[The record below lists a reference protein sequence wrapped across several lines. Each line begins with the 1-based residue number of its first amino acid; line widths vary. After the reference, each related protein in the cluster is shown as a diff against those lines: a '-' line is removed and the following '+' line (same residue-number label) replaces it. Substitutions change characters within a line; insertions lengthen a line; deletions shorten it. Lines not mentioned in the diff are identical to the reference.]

1 MFFLKTTL
9 NPGFNICESKTG
21 FFALHSFVCNTFS
34 LSILTSDIPK
44 LIITWEKNQLLRW
57 LILNTWI
64 HLPRC
69 RIPWQHNTLV
79 TKNLHSHI
87 LEIKVVSEWLHSWWE
102 VTMTK
107 SFHSMIYDHFPQYP
121 TAFLFRDSF
130 LLCDAH
136 RSDVSHSSRRLV
148 LMESKDL

>member
-1 MFFLKTTL
+1 MRAKQDFLLFIHLYATL
-9 NPGFNICESKTG
+9 FHWVFQHP
-21 FFALHSFVCNTFS
+21 
-34 LSILTSDIPK
+34 DIPK
-44 LIITWEKNQLLRW
+44 LIITWEKKQLLRW

-87 LEIKVVSEWLHSWWE
+87 LEIKAVSEWLHSWWE

-107 SFHSMIYDHFPQYP
+107 SFHAWSRTTFHSTPQLFYSMTHFYYVIH
-121 TAFLFRDSF
+121 TDLMCLILFRG
-130 LLCDAH
+130 
-136 RSDVSHSSRRLV
+136 
-148 LMESKDL
+148 